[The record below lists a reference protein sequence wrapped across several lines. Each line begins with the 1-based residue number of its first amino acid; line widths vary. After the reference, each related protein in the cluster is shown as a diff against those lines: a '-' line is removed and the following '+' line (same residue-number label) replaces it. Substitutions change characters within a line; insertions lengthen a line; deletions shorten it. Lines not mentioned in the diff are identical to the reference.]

1 MALTTP
7 PSFQVEHRRAHR
19 AGKYGDANGEG
30 GANGV
35 HTRDDDRARMS
46 QVRIHGRGG
55 QGVVT
60 AAVEHSTS

>member
-7 PSFQVEHRRAHR
+7 PSFQVEHRRAPR
-19 AGKYGDANGEG
+19 AGKSGDANGD
-30 GANGV
+30 GADGV
-35 HTRDDDRARMS
+35 HSRDHDRAYMF